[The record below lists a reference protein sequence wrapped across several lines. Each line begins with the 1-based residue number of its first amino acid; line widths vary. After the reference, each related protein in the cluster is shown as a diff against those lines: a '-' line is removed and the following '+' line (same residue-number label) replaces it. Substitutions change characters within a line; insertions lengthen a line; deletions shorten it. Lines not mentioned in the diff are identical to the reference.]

1 MAARWKLLILALY
14 LSLVMVLSQT
24 GCPEGY
30 SLEDE
35 TCVDY
40 DECAEDED
48 YPDVIGQC
56 GEDATCHNTN
66 GSFYCRCLDG
76 YRSSGD
82 ETSPTCKD
90 INECAEDGGICGLN
104 AICFNTIP
112 HYSCICDDGFIS
124 TTGVESFRHGDNVT
138 CQGEKV
144 CGQNATCV
152 NTPGSYLCV
161 CNAGFGL
168 KSGKS
173 NFSGNQ
179 EQCEDT
185 DECQREKVCGH
196 NATCVNTPG
205 SYLCVYNAG
214 FELKSGK
221 SNFSGN
227 QEQDTD
233 ECQREKVCGHN
244 ATCVNTPGSYLC
256 VYNAGFGLKSGKS
269 NFSGNQEQD
278 ICMID
283 KTICGNGTCHHG
295 ANSHY
300 CACHAGF
307 TNYGNKGSRCTALNC
322 DVFKNMSI
330 LEEKLNSSHNL
341 MMQLKKSCLDLTES
355 ENPTEVDGEELLKR
369 LLSLIDH
376 LLSRGAFKD
385 NRKVSTFLNMVENI
399 LGFIG
404 PFIKP
409 PGTTRSSTHTE
420 MGLRIHKGAD
430 LPQGAVTLSSNHVRL
445 DIQLETAAGE
455 PSYYP
460 GFTTVSLLSYANLED
475 SADGFFSGM
484 KRQADESFKINSK
497 VVTATVSNRN
507 TSHLKEPVKLTF
519 NHLKQSNE
527 SNHTCVFWD
536 SSENGGSWSAR
547 GCSVVESS
555 PNYTMCSCNHLS
567 SFAVLM
573 ALYEIKDN
581 NNNFVLKLIT
591 QAGLSLSLICLFLC
605 ILTFSLIRSIKS
617 PRTTIHLHLCIS
629 LFFATVIFLAGFSR
643 TENRVG
649 CAVVAGLLHFFFLA
663 AFCWMCLEGIQ
674 LFRMV
679 VLVFN
684 ANFKILYMMAGGY
697 GVPAV
702 IVAIAALANPKGYGT
717 ETYCWLNLEFIWSF
731 FAPACVIIIVNVFFF
746 LITVWKLAQ
755 KFSSLNPDLD
765 NLQKI
770 KAFTITAV
778 AQLCLLGT
786 MWIFGCFQ
794 FEDTIISSYLFTIF
808 GSFQGVM
815 LFVMHCLFSKQVRE
829 EYGNIL
835 SRFCAPGKKSY
846 SNFNYSHTSKAHAS
860 KSTQDT
866 GESRI

>member
-1 MAARWKLLILALY
+1 MAARWKLLILGLY
-14 LSLVMVLSQT
+14 LSVSLVLSEQD
-24 GCPEGY
+24 CHEGY
-30 SLEDE
+30 MRVGERCIDE
-35 TCVDY
+35 N
-40 DECAEDED
+40 ECAVEEDVG
-48 YPDVIGQC
+48 PC
-56 GEDATCHNTN
+56 GENADCHNTN
-66 GSFYCRCLDG
+66 GSFTCRCHDG
-76 YRSSGD
+76 FKSPGA
-82 ETSPTCKD
+82 EPTPTCVD
-90 INECAEDGGICGLN
+90 FNECADNRGICGLN
-104 AICFNTIP
+104 AKCHNTAP
-112 HYSCICDDGFIS
+112 YYSCICDEGFIS
-124 TTGVESFRHGDNVT
+124 TNGKESFREGDNVT
-138 CQGEKV
+138 CQDVDECQEEKV
-144 CGQNATCV
+144 CGQNATCF

-161 CNAGFGL
+161 CDTGFGL

-179 EQCEDT
+179 EQCED
-185 DECQREKVCGH
+185 
-196 NATCVNTPG
+196 
-205 SYLCVYNAG
+205 
-214 FELKSGK
+214 
-221 SNFSGN
+221 
-227 QEQDTD
+227 
-233 ECQREKVCGHN
+233 
-244 ATCVNTPGSYLC
+244 
-256 VYNAGFGLKSGKS
+256 
-269 NFSGNQEQD
+269 

-295 ANSHY
+295 ASGHY

-307 TNYGNKGSRCTALNC
+307 TNYDNKGSRCTALNC
-322 DVFKNMSI
+322 DAFKDMSMK
-330 LEEKLNSSHNL
+330 EEFHDAKDL

-355 ENPTEVDGEELLKR
+355 ENPTELDGEELLKR
-369 LLSLIDH
+369 MLSVIDKLLSHGVFD
-376 LLSRGAFKD
+376 D
-385 NRKVSTFLNMVENI
+385 NKYVSTFLNIVENT

-404 PFIKP
+404 PLIKP
-409 PGTTRSSTHTE
+409 PGITRSSTHTE
-420 MGLRIHKGAD
+420 VALRVHKGAD
-430 LPQGAVTLSSNHVRL
+430 LPQGNVTLSSKQVRL
-445 DIQLETAAGE
+445 DIQLETAAGD

-460 GFTTVSLLSYANLED
+460 GFTTVAMLSYANLED
-475 SADGFFSGM
+475 SANGFFSGM
-484 KRQADESFKINSK
+484 KPQANESFKINSK
-497 VVTATVSNRN
+497 VVTVTVSNRN

-519 NHLKQSNE
+519 NHLKQSNK

-536 SSENGGSWSAR
+536 SSEKGGSWSAR

-555 PNYTMCSCNHLS
+555 PEHTVCSCNHLS

-581 NNNFVLKLIT
+581 NNKFVLNLIT
-591 QAGLSLSLICLFLC
+591 QVGLSLSLICLFLC

-629 LFFATVIFLAGFSR
+629 LFLATVIFLAGISR
-643 TENRVG
+643 TESQVG
-649 CAVVAGLLHFFFLA
+649 CAVVAGLLHYFFLA

-702 IVAIAALANPKGYGT
+702 IVAVSALANAKGYGT
-717 ETYCWLNLEFIWSF
+717 ERHCWLNLEFIWSF
-731 FAPACVIIIVNVFFF
+731 FGPACVIITVNIFFF
-746 LITVWKLAQ
+746 LVTVWKLAQ
-755 KFSSLNPDLD
+755 KFTSLNPDLD

-794 FEDTIISSYLFTIF
+794 LNESTIITSYLFTIF
-808 GSFQGVM
+808 ASFQGVM

-835 SRFCAPGKKSY
+835 SRCCAPGKKSY
-846 SNFNYSHTSKAHAS
+846 LNFSYSNTSKAHAS

-866 GESRI
+866 GESQM